1 MERFFNTILRYRLL
15 HVLYWG
21 YFLVSSLHELQVN
34 RPEPVYAEVNIA
46 DPICETLFRALSVYV
61 CLWIWMPRYLKGG
74 RLWRFVLQALATVLL
89 SAALCVAV
97 QDLYI
102 RVLMDPAPGFSTMKW
117 LISFLAYSV
126 NIATSTALFI
136 VVALAHHYYMKD
148 RRSQR
153 MERERMR
160 AELDLLKAQINPHF
174 LFNALNSIHVLMKV
188 DPPQAEQALL
198 RFSSMLRHQ
207 LYDCSG
213 ERTPLGKEVAFIRD
227 YVDLERLRSGDALQ
241 VSFAVPERLPPWD
254 IAPFLLLPFVEN
266 AFKHVSRS
274 RPGGDRIAIAL
285 SIAGPTLRFNVRNT
299 VRHNGIP
306 SSPGIGLPNV
316 RRRLEL
322 LYPGAHVLRT
332 AQDDAHYAVNLELR
346 TDGAE
351 LPGDR

>member
-1 MERFFNTILRYRLL
+1 MERFINTVLRYRLL

-21 YFLVSSLHELQVN
+21 YFLISSMHELQVR
-34 RPEPVYAEVNIA
+34 RPDPLYAAVNVA
-46 DPICETLFRALSVYV
+46 DPLCDMVFRALSVYV
-61 CLWIWMPRYLKGG
+61 CLWVWMPRYLSGG
-74 RLWRFVLQALATVLL
+74 ALWRFVLQILATVLL
-89 SAALCVAV
+89 SAMLCLAV
-97 QDLYI
+97 QDVYI
-102 RVLMDPAPGFSTMKW
+102 RVLMDPAPKLTLMNWF
-117 LISFLAYSV
+117 ISILAFSV
-126 NIATSTALFI
+126 NIATTTVLFI

-153 MERERMR
+153 LERERMR

-213 ERTPLGKEVAFIRD
+213 ERTPLAKEVAFIRD

-241 VSFAVPERLPPWD
+241 VSFSVPERLPPWG
-254 IAPFLLLPFVEN
+254 IASFLLLPFVEN

-274 RPGGDRIAIAL
+274 RPGEDRIAISL
-285 SIAGPTLRFNVRNT
+285 TIEGPTLRFQVRNS
-299 VRHNGIP
+299 VRHNGVP
-306 SSPGIGLPNV
+306 SAPGIGLPNV

-322 LYPGAHVLRT
+322 LYPGAHELRT
-332 AQDDAHYAVNLELR
+332 DHDDAYYAVNLELR
-346 TDGAE
+346 TDGAA